1 MKKLLTLIFFAGASV
16 VFFIYL
22 QKNLGYNY
30 KRPNIEELVKAKVKN
45 HYLDKKIQ
53 EAIRDKNFDEVEVYT
68 NLARD
73 FNITLLP
80 QTKELIA
87 KENTLT
93 KKILRGTTNFVNG
106 FIKGEAKNGAQMA
119 GAITSDLTLY
129 GDLRDI
135 TIEGKKYIEDKPYDK
150 LILGLSLAG
159 ATLSA
164 TTFVTLG
171 SSSSLKVGASTLK
184 LAKREKYLTKSFSKS
199 LSNLINKSIDYKA
212 LRSIKFTSIAEL
224 KQSPKIIKNS
234 INLKPLKPIFKE
246 IKTIKNST
254 SIADT
259 VHLMKYVD
267 NSSDLKA
274 LAKLSKRYKGSTR
287 GILKLFGKNIF
298 RTLKVTIKWTT
309 PLLISIVGLI
319 VSILGFI
326 YVLFSKVE

>member
-274 LAKLSKRYKGSTR
+274 LAKLSKRYKASTR